1 LVIGGLPTGL
11 DLLAGA
17 PNFAST
23 AAIDEPR
30 CGVSTPDG
38 LTATWPS
45 MAKVSLKA
53 GAARTSPMAT
63 SVTLRLRASISISH
77 IGRRLDRGRK
87 YTPRYGKVSRC
98 RHGPTPLTALL

>member
-1 LVIGGLPTGL
+1 MGGLPNGP

-23 AAIDEPR
+23 ADIDEPR

-45 MAKVSLKA
+45 MARVSPKA
-53 GAARTSPMAT
+53 GKARTSPMVT
-63 SVTLRLRASISISH
+63 SVIFRLRASISFSLT
-77 IGRRLDRGRK
+77 GRRLDRGRK